1 MQSIFGNIFIG
12 GSMSLL
18 LPAFLLS
25 IVQERELKLKAMMR
39 MNGGMTDFIYWLV
52 TLSWSFAF
60 QFVAYL
66 WLWIVCLIISSF
78 YPKGL
83 ALGKQQGILIIVFL
97 FLWTACQLSFTV
109 AWSAVYTKY
118 KNTSLHAYMYQFF
131 LLIGMLVGLNL
142 FIDPNT
148 TAIKHVLTFYSLIQS
163 SSTPSSSLYHHW
175 VIPKSTRPSLDLRS
189 PSVGI
194 KSSCFFYCGC
204 TNGFVFIATCCVV
217 SCHSFIS
224 STYLLLCLVRKW
236 RRIGYYILDVVS

>member
-1 MQSIFGNIFIG
+1 
-12 GSMSLL
+12 
-18 LPAFLLS
+18 
-25 IVQERELKLKAMMR
+25 
-39 MNGGMTDFIYWLV
+39 
-52 TLSWSFAF
+52 
-60 QFVAYL
+60 
-66 WLWIVCLIISSF
+66 VCLIISSF

-83 ALGKQQGILIIVFL
+83 ALGKQQGILIVVFL

-131 LLIGMLVGLNL
+131 LLIGMLVLNL
-142 FIDPNT
+142 
-148 TAIKHVLTFYSLIQS
+148 AV
-163 SSTPSSSLYHHW
+163 
-175 VIPKSTRPSLDLRS
+175 
-189 PSVGI
+189 
-194 KSSCFFYCGC
+194 FFYCGC